1 MVEGLPAT
9 ANEVMAS
16 PLVDEVLAVRHDDRT
31 YTKEFE
37 QLTQMC
43 YAHDLPT
50 AR

>member
-1 MVEGLPAT
+1 MSGFDTGVDT
-9 ANEVMAS
+9 
-16 PLVDEVLAVRHDDRT
+16 LVDEVLAVRHDDRT

-50 AR
+50 VR